1 MHQWIIKV
9 LYFGVKGTPWK
20 FSLKCFRRFE
30 TINIIMIQGIVSL
43 VNESIPKFIFLIRRV
58 MQNVFTSLSQPY
70 PEYKDLNF
78 SRNLLASFSEIF
90 FWCLSTLVRLLWPNM
105 NGPYA

>member
-1 MHQWIIKV
+1 MHLWIIKV
-9 LYFGVKGTPWK
+9 LHFGVKETLWR

-30 TINIIMIQGIVSL
+30 TINIIMIQGIASL
-43 VNESIPKFIFLIRRV
+43 MNESIRV
-58 MQNVFTSLSQPY
+58 HFSDSAGHAKCIYHLSQPY

>member
-1 MHQWIIKV
+1 MICFNSV
-9 LYFGVKGTPWK
+9 SSFGFISKL
-20 FSLKCFRRFE
+20 SNMLRAAARRVRMNFLA
-30 TINIIMIQGIVSL
+30 QGIASL
-43 VNESIPKFIFLIRRV
+43 MNESIRV
-58 MQNVFTSLSQPY
+58 HFSDSAGHAKCIYHLSQPY